1 MPRDQ
6 DLKMLVFDSSH
17 TSEIVFERQLTNWIV
32 GRDLD
37 GLFSHIWN
45 VHPLDTILL
54 PADSPRRFGPPES
67 FELAPRHTFI
77 AGRMERYPWLRSL
90 MPLNFLIAQMSLMRR
105 LRRLVRRENI
115 QVIRAD
121 DSWYCGLLALYLARR
136 TRRPLVIGV
145 WGNPGAI
152 RAATGRPLVPRL
164 FRTIWVEELVE
175 RIVLRSADRVIVQN
189 EDNRGFVLSMGVPA
203 EKTRIF
209 RLGNIVHEM
218 HFADPA
224 GRDDGRRDLTELGV
238 DGADALL
245 VISRL
250 EPLKLVDDVIR
261 MLGVMKD
268 SSPRAK
274 VVLAGDGTQRAE
286 LEALAESLGIADRV
300 VFAGNR
306 DQSWLARVV
315 PHVAAVVS
323 PLTGR
328 ALVEAG
334 LGGVPLIA
342 YDIEWHGEV
351 VETGVT
357 GELVPHRDYRALA
370 KAAERVLADS
380 DYRQRLG
387 QNVRARLLEMMDP
400 AANNRDQRD
409 AYLELLAEKGGAFR
423 APASARDSGDER
435 DLVENGG

>member
-1 MPRDQ
+1 MPPGQ

-17 TSEIVFERQLTNWIV
+17 TSDIVFERQLTNWIV
-32 GRDLD
+32 GRDLR
-37 GLFSHIWN
+37 GFFTHIWN

-54 PADSPRRFGPPES
+54 PADSPRRFGSPES
-67 FELAPRHTFI
+67 FELAPGHTFV
-77 AGRMERYPWLRSL
+77 AGRMERYPTLRRL
-90 MPLNFLIAQMSLMRR
+90 VPLNFLFAQMSLMRR
-105 LRRLVRRENI
+105 LRRLVRSENI
-115 QVIRAD
+115 QIIRAD

-136 TRRPLVIGV
+136 TRRPLVVGV

-164 FRTIWVEELVE
+164 FRYVWVEELVE

-189 EDNRGFVLSMGVPA
+189 EDNRGFVLSMGVPV

-209 RLGNIVHEM
+209 RLGNTVHEM
-218 HFADPA
+218 HFVDPA
-224 GRDDGRRDLTELGV
+224 VRQDGRGDLAELGLE
-238 DGADALL
+238 GPETFL

-261 MLGVMKD
+261 MLAVMKD
-268 SSPRAK
+268 SSPSAK
-274 VVLAGDGTQRAE
+274 VLLAGDGTQRAE

-300 VFAGNR
+300 IFAGNR

-342 YDIEWHGEV
+342 YDVEWHSEV
-351 VETGVT
+351 VQTGVT
-357 GELVPHRDYRALA
+357 GELVPHRDHHALA
-370 KAAERVLADS
+370 EAAERILKDG

-387 QNVRARLLEMMDP
+387 AGVRRLLLEMMDP
-400 AANNRDQRD
+400 AANNRDQR
-409 AYLELLAEKGGAFR
+409 AVYAELLAEKGRSLRVAQAYG
-423 APASARDSGDER
+423 PGDGR
-435 DLVENGG
+435 DLAENGG